1 MPSNKTSDVSNFQK
15 AILRCDCTSGQF
27 GCSVTRFVEISPL
40 RQQKLSLWQ
49 FLEFSL
55 WQSFEPTL
63 ANFYAIGQFFI
74 IVNSQILKNDLAI
87 WSHWLQ
93 TFIIFL
99 LQKISTHLCP
109 VGLGPSLKTWP
120 RCDPQFRQM
129 TSVRISS
136 GLFTIKS
143 RFPPTV
149 K

>member
-99 LQKISTHLCP
+99 LQKFQLTSVPLAWVRLWRRDRDAIHNS
-109 VGLGPSLKTWP
+109 GKWP
-120 RCDPQFRQM
+120 RFE
-129 TSVRISS
+129 SVPASLQS
-136 GLFTIKS
+136 KADFHQL
-143 RFPPTV
+143 
-149 K
+149 